1 MLKSAKHIYLTKYM
15 APQTHTQ
22 KKKGGVLEF
31 ERISFSKKKKKKCLI
46 REQKVE
52 KILEKKSSSTD
63 KSQRISWHEI
73 LPNTTQ

>member
-1 MLKSAKHIYLTKYM
+1 M

-31 ERISFSKKKKKKCLI
+31 ERISFSKKKKKKKSLI

-63 KSQRISWHEI
+63 KSQRIS
-73 LPNTTQ
+73 